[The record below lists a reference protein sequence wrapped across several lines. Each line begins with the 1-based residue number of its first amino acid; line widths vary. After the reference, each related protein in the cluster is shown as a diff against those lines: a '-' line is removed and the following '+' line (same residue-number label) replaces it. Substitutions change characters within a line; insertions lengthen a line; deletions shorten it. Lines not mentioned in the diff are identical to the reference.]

1 METNYEHYKQDID
14 GFINGSIRS
23 FGLHKTDYEIGSCLS
38 LNCGDCLFSNVNNDD
53 DGNCNART
61 IKWLVSEYK
70 DPAENVDWS
79 KVPVDTQVLCS
90 DDLTGTWFKGYFA
103 KYENGVVYVF
113 NGGRTSW
120 SADYPDEECYS
131 QWSYAKLANPED
143 CKSAFQAEEK
153 ELTKEERM
161 AQLSD
166 IYKDS
171 CVKSAWKEMVE
182 AVDEFWQ
189 SEIDDD
195 KKDKIANMVM
205 TLLRME
211 R

>member
-14 GFINGSIRS
+14 GFINGSVRS

-53 DGNCNART
+53 DSNCNART

-79 KVPVDTQVLCS
+79 KVPVDTPVLVRETQ
-90 DDLTGTWFKGYFA
+90 DDEWHNRYFA
-103 KYENGVVYVF
+103 YFKDGNVYTFANGV
-113 NGGRTSW
+113 TSW
-120 SADYPDEECYS
+120 SDQGSRAVT
-131 QWSYAKLANPED
+131 QWSYTKLANPKD
-143 CKSAFQAEEK
+143 CKSAFHQEEK

-161 AQLSD
+161 EQLSA

-171 CVKSAWKEMVE
+171 CVKSAWKEMIE
-182 AVDEFWQ
+182 AVDKFWQ
-189 SEIDDD
+189 SDIDDN
-195 KKDKIANMVM
+195 KKDTIANMVM

>member
-1 METNYEHYKQDID
+1 METNYEHYKKRID
-14 GFINGSIRS
+14 AIWKQKQYISLMKSTN
-23 FGLHKTDYEIGSCLS
+23 EIVACNECPCKECEFYNEDTGRCE
-38 LNCGDCLFSNVNNDD
+38 NNVQE
-53 DGNCNART
+53 
-61 IKWLVSEYK
+61 WLVSTYI

-79 KVPVDTQVLCS
+79 KVPVDTPVLYR
-90 DDLTGTWFKGYFA
+90 DDLTETWFKGYFA
-103 KYENGVVYVF
+103 KYENGVIYVF
-113 NGGRTSW
+113 NGGMTSW
-120 SADYPDEECYS
+120 SADYPEEDYC
-131 QWSYAKLANPED
+131 QWPYTKLANPED

>member
-14 GFINGSIRS
+14 RFINGSVRS

-53 DGNCNART
+53 DSNCNART

-79 KVPVDTQVLCS
+79 KVPVDTPVLVRETQ
-90 DDLTGTWFKGYFA
+90 DDEWHNRYFA
-103 KYENGVVYVF
+103 YFKDGNVYTFANGV
-113 NGGRTSW
+113 TSW
-120 SADYPDEECYS
+120 SDQGSRAVT
-131 QWSYAKLANPED
+131 QWSYTKLANPKD
-143 CKSAFQAEEK
+143 CKSAFQTEEK
-153 ELTKEERM
+153 ELTKEERLE
-161 AQLSD
+161 QLSA

-205 TLLRME
+205 TLLKME
-211 R
+211 E

>member
-79 KVPVDTQVLCS
+79 KVPVDTPVLVRETQ
-90 DDLTGTWFKGYFA
+90 DDEWHNRYFA
-103 KYENGVVYVF
+103 YFKDGNVYTFANGV
-113 NGGRTSW
+113 TSW
-120 SADYPDEECYS
+120 SDQGSRAVT
-131 QWSYAKLANPED
+131 QWSYTKLANQED
-143 CKSAFQAEEK
+143 CKSAFHPEEK

-161 AQLSD
+161 EQLSA

-171 CVKSAWKEMVE
+171 CVKSAWKEMIE

-189 SEIDDD
+189 SDIDDE

-205 TLLRME
+205 MLLKME
-211 R
+211 E

>member
-1 METNYEHYKQDID
+1 METNYEHYKKEIDELFEKKSRIGFNVVTNRVCECDDID
-14 GFINGSIRS
+14 TCSKCEFDKNG
-23 FGLHKTDYEIGSCLS
+23 GYGC
-38 LNCGDCLFSNVNNDD
+38 VNKF
-53 DGNCNART
+53 AM
-61 IKWLVSEYK
+61 WLVSEYK
-70 DPAENVDWS
+70 DSAENVDWS

-90 DDLTGTWFKGYFA
+90 DDLTETWFKGYFA
-103 KYENGVVYVF
+103 KYENGVIYVF

-131 QWSYAKLANPED
+131 QWSYAKLVNPED
-143 CKSAFQAEEK
+143 CKSAFHPEEK

-161 AQLSD
+161 EQLSA

-171 CVKSAWKEMVE
+171 CVKSAWKEMIE

-189 SEIDDD
+189 SDIDDE

-205 TLLRME
+205 MLLKME
-211 R
+211 E

>member
-79 KVPVDTQVLCS
+79 KVPVDTHVLVRDR
-90 DDLTGTWFKGYFA
+90 DDQPWKRRYFA
-103 KYENGVVYVF
+103 KYENGKFYVF
-113 NGGRTSW
+113 AYGRTLW
-120 SADYPDEECYS
+120 GDNGEMDITP
-131 QWSYAKLANPED
+131 WKNIKLANPED
-143 CKSAFQAEEK
+143 CKSAFQTEEK

-161 AQLSD
+161 EQLSA
-166 IYKDS
+166 IY
-171 CVKSAWKEMVE
+171 
-182 AVDEFWQ
+182 
-189 SEIDDD
+189 
-195 KKDKIANMVM
+195 
-205 TLLRME
+205 
-211 R
+211 